1 MTAYRTAAA
10 AGDSNGALSL
20 GFELREQ
27 GEQGELAEQAASQA
41 AETGNIVA
49 AGVLACW
56 RWCATLDSAP

>member
-20 GFELREQ
+20 GFELR
-27 GEQGELAEQAASQA
+27 EQGELAEQAASQA